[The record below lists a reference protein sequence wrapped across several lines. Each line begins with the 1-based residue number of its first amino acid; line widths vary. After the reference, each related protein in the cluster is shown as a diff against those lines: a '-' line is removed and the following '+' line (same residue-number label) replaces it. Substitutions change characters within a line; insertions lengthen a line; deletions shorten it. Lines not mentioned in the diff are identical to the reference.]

1 MLLQAMITKY
11 LDSCQ
16 QAGFDPQTPLYLAS
30 GLCTYGDRK
39 SLLNVT
45 HQLASY
51 SSSIHYKEQYLA
63 KAEMDE
69 LTSEQTALVDFLVLA
84 RSRSFVGI
92 SVSTFSHFL
101 REYRALAGLPRSSS
115 VLMDAS
121 DIGTDDLFADAGT
134 VVGEASV
141 QEQ

>member
-1 MLLQAMITKY
+1 
-11 LDSCQ
+11 
-16 QAGFDPQTPLYLAS
+16 
-30 GLCTYGDRK
+30 
-39 SLLNVT
+39 
-45 HQLASY
+45 
-51 SSSIHYKEQYLA
+51 
-63 KAEMDE
+63 MDE